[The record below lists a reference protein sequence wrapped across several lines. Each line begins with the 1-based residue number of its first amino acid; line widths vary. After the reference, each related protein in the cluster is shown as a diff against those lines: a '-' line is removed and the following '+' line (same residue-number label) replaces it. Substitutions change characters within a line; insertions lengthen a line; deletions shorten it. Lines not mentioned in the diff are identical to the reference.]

1 MKNTPSAQQPSL
13 PGTPV
18 MTVELRSQELFRDRR
33 EILIEHANEIYRLRL
48 TSNNKLILTK

>member
-1 MKNTPSAQQPSL
+1 MKNTPSARQPSL